1 MAGRLTVCATP
12 IGNLDDL
19 TPRVREALAA
29 CDLVACEDTR
39 RTGGLLHGLGIDVR
53 MVAIEAHR
61 EQAAIPGILERL
73 AAGDRVCLATD
84 AGMPLVSDPG
94 GATVRAA
101 IEAGHLVE
109 VLPGADAVT
118 TALVASGLPSDR
130 FAFIGFLPRGA
141 AAIGRTLDE
150 ADGWGVT
157 LVAFESPNR
166 LPATLALLAERAPA
180 RRVAV
185 CRELTKLHEEIAR
198 GTALELAERYAAA
211 PKGEIALVLEPV
223 AAVPPADAAVEA
235 AVAELRER
243 GLGARDAA
251 RIVAGL
257 TGRSARDL
265 YRP

>member
-1 MAGRLTVCATP
+1 
-12 IGNLDDL
+12 
-19 TPRVREALAA
+19 VRAALGA

-39 RTGGLLHGLGIDVR
+39 RTGQLLHLLGIDVR
-53 MVAIEAHR
+53 MTSIEAHR
-61 EQAAIPGILERL
+61 EEAAIPDLLRRL
-73 AAGDRVCLATD
+73 AAGEHVCLATD

-101 IEAGHLVE
+101 ISAGIDVE

-130 FAFIGFLPRGA
+130 FAFIGFLPRA
-141 AAIGRTLDE
+141 AGAIGKTLDE
-150 ADGWGVT
+150 ADSWGIT

-166 LPATLALLAERAPA
+166 LPSTLALLADRAPT

-198 GTALELAERYAAA
+198 GTASELAQRFAMA
-211 PKGEIALVLEPV
+211 PKGEIALVLEPLAAEGV
-223 AAVPPADAAVEA
+223 APAEIEA
-235 AVAELRER
+235 ALAELRER
-243 GLGARDAA
+243 GLGAKDAA
-251 RIVAGL
+251 RLVAGL

>member
-1 MAGRLTVCATP
+1 MAGRLTICATP
-12 IGNLDDL
+12 IGNLEDL
-19 TPRVREALAA
+19 TPRVRAALGS

-39 RTGGLLHGLGIDVR
+39 RTGQLLHLLGIDVR
-53 MVAIEAHR
+53 MASIEAHR
-61 EQAAIPGILERL
+61 EESAIPDLLRRL
-73 AAGDRVCLATD
+73 TAGEHVCLATD

-101 IEAGHLVE
+101 IGAGIEVE

-130 FAFIGFLPRGA
+130 FAFIGFLPRA
-141 AAIGRTLDE
+141 AGAIGKTLDA
-150 ADGWGVT
+150 ADSWGIT

-166 LPATLALLAERAPA
+166 LPSTLALLAERAPA

-198 GTALELAERYAAA
+198 GTAADLAERFASA
-211 PKGEIALVLEPV
+211 PKGEIALVLEPL
-223 AAVPPADAAVEA
+223 AADGAAPAEIEA
-235 AVAELRER
+235 ALAELRER
-243 GLGARDAA
+243 GLGAKDAA
-251 RIVAGL
+251 RLVAGL

>member
-1 MAGRLTVCATP
+1 MRA
-12 IGNLDDL
+12 
-19 TPRVREALAA
+19 ALGA

-39 RTGGLLHGLGIDVR
+39 RTGQLLHLLGIDVR
-53 MVAIEAHR
+53 MTSIEAHR
-61 EQAAIPGILERL
+61 EEAAIPDLLRRL
-73 AAGDRVCLATD
+73 AAGEHVCLATD

-101 IEAGHLVE
+101 ISAGIDVE

-130 FAFIGFLPRGA
+130 FAFIGFLPRA
-141 AAIGRTLDE
+141 AGAIGKTLDE
-150 ADGWGVT
+150 ADSWGIT

-166 LPATLALLAERAPA
+166 LPSTLALLADRAPT

-198 GTALELAERYAAA
+198 GTASELAQRFAMA
-211 PKGEIALVLEPV
+211 PKGEIALVLEPLAAEGV
-223 AAVPPADAAVEA
+223 APAEIEA
-235 AVAELRER
+235 ALAELRER
-243 GLGARDAA
+243 GLGAKDAA
-251 RIVAGL
+251 RLVAGL

>member
-1 MAGRLTVCATP
+1 MAGRLTICATP

-19 TPRVREALAA
+19 TPRVRAALGA

-39 RTGGLLHGLGIDVR
+39 RTGQLLHLLGIDVR
-53 MVAIEAHR
+53 MTSIEAHR
-61 EQAAIPGILERL
+61 EDAAIPELVRRL
-73 AAGDRVCLATD
+73 QAGEHVCLATD

-101 IEAGHLVE
+101 IAAGIDVE

-130 FAFIGFLPRGA
+130 FAFIGFLPRA
-141 AAIGRTLDE
+141 AGAIGKALDE

-166 LPATLALLAERAPA
+166 LPSTLALLAERAPV

-198 GTALELAERYAAA
+198 GTAAELAAHFASA
-211 PKGEIALVLEPV
+211 PKGEIALVLEPLATEG
-223 AAVPPADAAVEA
+223 AAPAAIEA
-235 AVAELRER
+235 ALVELRER
-243 GLGARDAA
+243 GLGAKDAA
-251 RIVAGL
+251 RLVAGL
-257 TGRSARDL
+257 TGLSARDL

>member
-1 MAGRLTVCATP
+1 MTS
-12 IGNLDDL
+12 
-19 TPRVREALAA
+19 
-29 CDLVACEDTR
+29 
-39 RTGGLLHGLGIDVR
+39 
-53 MVAIEAHR
+53 IEAHR
-61 EQAAIPGILERL
+61 EEAAIPDLLRRL
-73 AAGDRVCLATD
+73 AAGEHVCLATD

-101 IEAGHLVE
+101 ISAGIDVE

-130 FAFIGFLPRGA
+130 FAFIGFLPRA
-141 AAIGRTLDE
+141 AGAIGKTLDE
-150 ADGWGVT
+150 ADSWGIT

-166 LPATLALLAERAPA
+166 LPSTLALLADRAPT

-198 GTALELAERYAAA
+198 GTASELAQRFAMA
-211 PKGEIALVLEPV
+211 PKGEIALVLEPLAAEGV
-223 AAVPPADAAVEA
+223 APAEIEA
-235 AVAELRER
+235 ALAELRER
-243 GLGARDAA
+243 GLGAKDAA
-251 RIVAGL
+251 RLVAGL

>member
-1 MAGRLTVCATP
+1 MAGRLTLCATP

-19 TPRVREALAA
+19 TPRVRSALAA

-39 RTGGLLHGLGIDVR
+39 RTGQLLHLLGIDVR
-53 MVAIEAHR
+53 MTSIEAHR
-61 EQAAIPGILERL
+61 EEAAIPDLLRRL
-73 AAGDRVCLATD
+73 AAGERVCLVTD

-101 IEAGHLVE
+101 IDVGIELE

-118 TALVASGLPSDR
+118 TALVAAGLPTDR
-130 FAFIGFLPRGA
+130 FAFIGFLPRAVG
-141 AAIGRTLDE
+141 AIGKTFDE
-150 ADGWGVT
+150 ADGWGIT

-166 LPATLALLAERAPA
+166 LPSTLALLAERAPE
-180 RRVAV
+180 RRIAV

-198 GTALELAERYAAA
+198 GTATELAERFATA
-211 PKGEIALVLEPV
+211 PKGEIVLVLAPV
-223 AAVPPADAAVEA
+223 ATESVAPATIES

-243 GLGARDAA
+243 GLGAKDAA

>member
-1 MAGRLTVCATP
+1 MGGRLTICATP

-19 TPRVREALAA
+19 TPRVRAALAA
-29 CDLVACEDTR
+29 CDIVACEDTR
-39 RTGGLLHGLGIDVR
+39 RTGQLLHLLGIDMR
-53 MVAIEAHR
+53 MTSIEAHR
-61 EQAAIPGILERL
+61 EEAAIPDLLRRL
-73 AAGDRVCLATD
+73 AAGEHVCLATD

-101 IEAGHLVE
+101 INAGIEVE

-130 FAFIGFLPRGA
+130 FAFIGFLPRA
-141 AAIGRTLDE
+141 AGAIGKVLDE
-150 ADGWGVT
+150 ADGWGIT

-166 LPATLALLAERAPA
+166 LPSTLSLLAERAPQ
-180 RRVAV
+180 RRIAV

-198 GTALELAERYAAA
+198 GTAADLAARFATA
-211 PKGEIALVLEPV
+211 PKGEIALVLEPL
-223 AAVPPADAAVEA
+223 AAEGAAPATIEA
-235 AVAELRER
+235 ALAELRER
-243 GLGARDAA
+243 GLGAKDAA
-251 RIVAGL
+251 RLVAGL

>member
-1 MAGRLTVCATP
+1 MAGRLTICATP
-12 IGNLDDL
+12 IGNLEDL
-19 TPRVREALAA
+19 TPRVRTALGS

-39 RTGGLLHGLGIDVR
+39 RTGQLLHLLGIDVR
-53 MVAIEAHR
+53 MTSIEAHR
-61 EQAAIPGILERL
+61 EESAIPDLLRRL
-73 AAGDRVCLATD
+73 TAGEHVCLATD

-101 IEAGHLVE
+101 IGAGIVVE

-130 FAFIGFLPRGA
+130 FAFIGFFPRA
-141 AAIGRTLDE
+141 AGAIGKTLDE

-166 LPATLALLAERAPA
+166 LPSTLSLLAERARD

-198 GTALELAERYAAA
+198 GTAAELAVRFASA
-211 PKGEIALVLEPV
+211 PKGEIALVLEPLAAEGV
-223 AAVPPADAAVEA
+223 APAEIEA
-235 AVAELRER
+235 ALAELRER
-243 GLGARDAA
+243 GLGAKDAA
-251 RIVAGL
+251 RLVAGL

>member
-19 TPRVREALAA
+19 TPRVRAALAA

-39 RTGGLLHGLGIDVR
+39 RTGQLLHLLGIDAR

-61 EQAAIPGILERL
+61 EEAALPRILERL
-73 AAGDRVCLATD
+73 AKGGHVCLATD

-101 IEAGHLVE
+101 IAAGADVE

-118 TALVASGLPSDR
+118 TALVASGLPTDR
-130 FAFIGFLPRGA
+130 FAFVGFLPRGA
-141 AAIGRTLDE
+141 AAIARVLDE
-150 ADGWGVT
+150 ADGWGMT
-157 LVAFESPNR
+157 LVAFESPAR
-166 LPATLALLAERAPA
+166 LPATLALLAERAPD

-185 CRELTKLHEEIAR
+185 CRELTKLHEEVAR
-198 GTALELAERYAAA
+198 GTAAELATRFAAA
-211 PKGEIALVLEPV
+211 PKGEIALVLAPV
-223 AAVPPADAAVEA
+223 AAPSADDT
-235 AVAELRER
+235 AVATALAALRAH
-243 GLGARDAA
+243 GLGAKDAA
-251 RIVAGL
+251 RIVADL
-257 TGRSARDL
+257 TGRSAREL

>member
-1 MAGRLTVCATP
+1 MAGRLTICGTP
-12 IGNLDDL
+12 IGNLEDL
-19 TPRVREALAA
+19 TPRVRAALGA

-39 RTGGLLHGLGIDVR
+39 RTGQLLHLLGIEAR
-53 MVAIEAHR
+53 MASIEAHR
-61 EQAAIPGILERL
+61 EEAAIPDLLRRLE
-73 AAGDRVCLATD
+73 AGEHICLATD

-101 IEAGHLVE
+101 ITAGIEVE

-130 FAFIGFLPRGA
+130 FAFIGFLPRAVG
-141 AAIGRTLDE
+141 AIGKVLDE
-150 ADGWGVT
+150 ADGWGIT

-166 LPATLALLAERAPA
+166 LPSTLALLAERAPE
-180 RRVAV
+180 RRLAV

-198 GTALELAERYAAA
+198 GSAAELAERFAAA
-211 PKGEIALVLEPV
+211 PKGEIALVLEPLASEG
-223 AAVPPADAAVEA
+223 AAPAEIEA
-235 AVAELRER
+235 ALAELRAR
-243 GLGARDAA
+243 GLGAKDAA
-251 RIVAGL
+251 RLVASL

>member
-1 MAGRLTVCATP
+1 MPGRLTICATP

-19 TPRVREALAA
+19 TPRVREALAS

-39 RTGGLLHGLGIDVR
+39 RTGQLLHLLGIDAPMR
-53 MVAIEAHR
+53 SIEAHR
-61 EQAAIPGILERL
+61 EEAAIPGILERL
-73 AAGDRVCLATD
+73 DAGGRVCLATD

-101 IEAGHLVE
+101 IAAGHVVE

-130 FAFIGFLPRGA
+130 FAFIGFLPRGRG
-141 AAIGRTLDE
+141 AIGAALDE
-150 ADGWGVT
+150 ADAWGVT

-166 LPATLALLAERAPA
+166 LPATLALLAERAPE

-185 CRELTKLHEEIAR
+185 CRELTKLHEEVVR
-198 GTALELAERYAAA
+198 GTAAEVAARFAAA
-211 PKGEIALVLEPV
+211 PKGEIALVLAPL
-223 AAVPPADAAVEA
+223 AAEGAAPAAIEEA
-235 AVAELRER
+235 LAELRAR
-243 GLGARDAA
+243 GFGARDAA
-251 RIVAGL
+251 RLVARL
-257 TGRSARDL
+257 TGGSARDL